1 MDNIHETTKEI
12 KKSLRLAMN
21 GIVSAHQRNQG
32 LNYKINFGVEIPR
45 LKEIAQRYPQNKE
58 LALALWGD
66 NIREC
71 KLLAIMLLPPC
82 NYSEVATEWIAQTPF
97 TEVAD
102 HLSKTILCKLPLAT
116 AKAIEWTGNPEGFFG
131 YCGYLTLNHLLRDGA
146 SLTTEQEEIFY
157 KNATELAND
166 SPTGTLTRY
175 AVSAVTRYIEE
186 SAERAARLAAATPE
200 GSALHSIAVEYCE

>member
-1 MDNIHETTKEI
+1 MDNLHETTKEI

-45 LKEIAQRYPQNKE
+45 LKEIAQKYPQSKE
-58 LALALWGD
+58 LALALWSD

-71 KLLAIMLLPPC
+71 KLLAIMLLPPS
-82 NYSEVATEWIAQTPF
+82 NYNEIATEWIAQTPF

-102 HLSKTILCKLPLAT
+102 HLSKIILCKLPLAT
-116 AKAIEWTGNPEGFFG
+116 AKTIEWTSNPEGLFS
-131 YCGYLTLNHLLRDGA
+131 YCGYLTLNHLLREGV
-146 SLTTEQEEIFY
+146 SLTAEQEEIFY
-157 KNATELAND
+157 KNVAGLVND
-166 SPTGTLTRY
+166 APTGTLTRY
-175 AVSAVTRYIEE
+175 AVSAITRYIEE
-186 SAERAARLAAATPE
+186 STERATRLAATTAE

>member
-1 MDNIHETTKEI
+1 MDNLHETTKEI

-45 LKEIAQRYPQNKE
+45 LKEIAQKYPQNKE
-58 LALALWGD
+58 LALALWSD

-71 KLLAIMLLPPC
+71 KILAIMLLPPC
-82 NYSEVATEWIAQTPF
+82 NYSEIATEWIAQTPF

-102 HLSKTILCKLPLAT
+102 HLSKTILCKLPFAT
-116 AKAIEWTGNPEGFFG
+116 AKAIEWSGNPEGLFG
-131 YCGYLTLNHLLRDGA
+131 YCGYLTLNHLLREGA
-146 SLTTEQEEIFY
+146 SLTTEQEEVFY
-157 KNATELAND
+157 KNAAALVASTPL
-166 SPTGTLTRY
+166 GTLTRY

-186 SAERAARLAAATPE
+186 STERAERLAAATPD
-200 GSALHSIAVEYCE
+200 GTALHSIAVE